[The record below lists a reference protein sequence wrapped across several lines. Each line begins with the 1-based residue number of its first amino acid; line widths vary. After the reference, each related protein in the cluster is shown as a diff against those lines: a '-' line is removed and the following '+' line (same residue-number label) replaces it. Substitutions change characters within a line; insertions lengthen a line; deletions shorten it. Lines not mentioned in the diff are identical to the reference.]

1 LPQKAQNMRTA
12 PGERVRLDERRH
24 GIVLVGSFLRAFA
37 IAGPGLFALV
47 LGWPATVVGAALLAL
62 AALVAV
68 RAVWNWERTRL
79 VLTTENLCV
88 VKGTL
93 RRHSAAVR
101 LTRVG
106 KVEIEQSLLGRLLD
120 YGTIVAGDLELA
132 HVPNPR
138 RLLERIAEDP
148 ETRARPP
155 HADRAGDPLREF
167 HVRDLVN
174 REAMD

>member
-1 LPQKAQNMRTA
+1 
-12 PGERVRLDERRH
+12 VRLDERCH
-24 GIVLVGSFLRAFA
+24 GIVLVRSFLRAFA

-68 RAVWNWERTRL
+68 RAVWDWERTRV
-79 VLTTENLCV
+79 VLTTENLCLV
-88 VKGTL
+88 TGTL

-106 KVEIEQSLLGRLLD
+106 KIEIEQSLLGRVLG
-120 YGTIVAGDLELA
+120 YGTIVAGDLEIA
-132 HVPNPR
+132 HVPKPR
-138 RLLERIAEDP
+138 GLLERIAASP
-148 ETRARPP
+148 ESRPAPPDGARASQPS
-155 HADRAGDPLREF
+155 REF

-174 REAMD
+174 REAID